1 MPRHSSIVSTPSLR
15 YDARHMADTISNP
28 DRSAGA
34 AFAEA
39 VAQDKDTRGKARSL
53 RPLAYLW
60 PYVWTYKA
68 WLVAFFVFLVLSAA
82 ASLTLPLIFKV
93 IVDCGFGENAANI
106 DYCQRIASSGA
117 PQLSTYFKFAMCFVV
132 IFSAL
137 GSLRFFFITAL
148 GQRVIADIRRSVYSK
163 LLTLSPAYFERVRTG
178 EVLSRLTT
186 DTTLIETV
194 LTGSISFAIRSVA
207 IIIGSFI
214 LMFVVSWK
222 LALIV
227 MAVLPLIIVPS
238 IIQGKRIRVL
248 SRDGQDNLAYASA
261 RSGEALTA
269 IQTVQAYTRESHED
283 AAFADN
289 IEATYKSQFGRI
301 VNQTFLTFFIFTMSL
316 GGIIGA
322 LWFGAESVK
331 AGTMTGGDIV
341 AFTGLAFYA
350 GSSGGALTETWTN
363 LLRAA
368 GASERIVDIL
378 ETDSEISAPANPA
391 NFEKARG
398 EVAFNKVAFSYPT
411 RPDDKALR
419 DISFAV
425 APGETVALVG
435 PSGAGKSTIFQ
446 LLLRFYDVNAGVITL
461 DGIKLTNLAPETLRN
476 QFAIVQ
482 QNTPL
487 FSGSAMENIRYG
499 RMDASDADVIQ
510 AAKSAF
516 AHEFITALPNGYD
529 TDLGERAGTLSG
541 GQRQRLAIAR
551 AILRDAPILLLDE
564 ATSALD
570 AESERAVQM
579 AFETMSANRTTLVIA
594 HRLATVKKADRI
606 IVFDEGR
613 IVGQG
618 THESLIKD
626 GKLYAR
632 LAALQFD
639 QS

>member
-1 MPRHSSIVSTPSLR
+1 MVSLVALG
-15 YDARHMADTISNP
+15 YEARHMADAVSNP

-34 AFAEA
+34 AFAQEI
-39 VAQDKDTRGKARSL
+39 AQDKDKRAKARSL

-60 PYVWTYKA
+60 PYVWRYKF
-68 WLVAFFVFLVLSAA
+68 WLLAFLIFLVLSAA
-82 ASLTLPLIFKV
+82 ASLTLPLIFKL
-93 IVDCGFGENAANI
+93 IVDCGFGDNADNI
-106 DYCQRIASSGA
+106 AYCQRVASSGA
-117 PQLSTYFKFAMCFVV
+117 TELSTYFKFAMGFVV
-132 IFSAL
+132 LFAAL
-137 GSLRFFFITAL
+137 GSARYFFITAL

-227 MAVLPLIIVPS
+227 MAVLPIILVPS
-238 IIQGKRIRVL
+238 IIQGRRIRVL

-269 IQTVQAYTRESHED
+269 IQTVQAYTREAHED
-283 AAFADN
+283 AAFADD

-301 VNQTFLTFFIFTMSL
+301 LNQTFLTFFVFTAAL

-368 GASERIVDIL
+368 GASERLVDIL
-378 ETDSEISAPANPA
+378 ETQSDISVPTNPVRLTNVKGNLA
-391 NFEKARG
+391 FENLSFA
-398 EVAFNKVAFSYPT
+398 YPT
-411 RPDDKALR
+411 RPDDKALY
-419 DISFAV
+419 DVSFDVKA
-425 APGETVALVG
+425 GETVALVG

-446 LLLRFYDVNAGVITL
+446 LLLRFYDVSSGVIKL
-461 DGIKLTNLAPETLRN
+461 DGVKLSDLSPDTLRQ

-487 FSGSAMENIRYG
+487 FSGSAMDNIRYG
-499 RMDASDADVIQ
+499 RIGASDAEVIA
-510 AAKSAF
+510 AAKAAF
-516 AHEFITALPNGYD
+516 AHDFISALPDGYD

-570 AESERAVQM
+570 AESEQAVQK
-579 AFETMSANRTTLVIA
+579 AFEMMSQNRTTLVIA
-594 HRLATVKKADRI
+594 HRLATVKTADRI
-606 IVFDEGR
+606 IVFENGR

-618 THESLIKD
+618 THDSLIKD
-626 GKLYAR
+626 GELYAR

-639 QS
+639 QN

>member
-1 MPRHSSIVSTPSLR
+1 MVSAAMLR
-15 YDARHMADTISNP
+15 YDPHHMSDNVANP

-34 AFAEA
+34 ALAQSIE
-39 VAQDKDTRGKARSL
+39 QDKDKRGKARSL

-60 PYVWTYKA
+60 PYVWNYKG
-68 WLVAFFVFLVLSAA
+68 WLAAFLVLLVLSTA

-93 IVDCGFGENAANI
+93 IVDCGFGDNAENI
-106 DYCQRIASSGA
+106 EYCKRIASSGA
-117 PQLSTYFKFAMCFVV
+117 PQLSTYFKFAMGFVV
-132 IFSAL
+132 IFAAL
-137 GSLRFFFITAL
+137 GSARFFFITAL
-148 GQRVIADIRRSVYSK
+148 GQRVIADIRRSVYTQ

-194 LTGSISFAIRSVA
+194 LTGSISFAIRSIA
-207 IIIGSFI
+207 IIFGSFI

-227 MAVLPLIIVPS
+227 MAVLPLIIVPA

-269 IQTVQAYTRESHED
+269 IQTVQAYTREAHED
-283 AAFADN
+283 AAFAIN

-301 VNQTFLTFFIFTMSL
+301 LNQTFLTFFIFTMAL

-368 GASERIVDIL
+368 GASERLVDIL
-378 ETDSEISAPANPA
+378 ETDSDIAAPANPVA
-391 NFEKARG
+391 MDKSRG
-398 EVAFNKVAFSYPT
+398 NVAFENVSFAYPT
-411 RPDDKALR
+411 RPDDTALSG
-419 DISFAV
+419 ISFSV

-446 LLLRFYDVNAGVITL
+446 LLLRFYDVNDGQITL
-461 DGIKLTNLAPETLRN
+461 DGTAIRELAPETLRR

-499 RMDASDADVIQ
+499 RMSASDTEVI
-510 AAKSAF
+510 AAARAAF
-516 AHEFITALPNGYD
+516 AHEFIEALPKGYD

-570 AESERAVQM
+570 AESEQAVQK
-579 AFETMSANRTTLVIA
+579 AFEMMSENRTTLVIA

-606 IVFDEGR
+606 IVFDEGK

-618 THESLIKD
+618 THDSLIKD
-626 GKLYAR
+626 GNLYAR